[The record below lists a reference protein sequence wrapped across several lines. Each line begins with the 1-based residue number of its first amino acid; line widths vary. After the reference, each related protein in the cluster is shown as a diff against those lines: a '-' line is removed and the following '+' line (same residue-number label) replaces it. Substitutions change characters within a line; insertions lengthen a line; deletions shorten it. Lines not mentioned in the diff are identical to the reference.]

1 MAIKRILH
9 QLASLQI
16 YIFTSPCYGDVN
28 DIAYT
33 HRKCI
38 RLNEEDHIILW

>member
-1 MAIKRILH
+1 MVIKRILH
-9 QLASLQI
+9 QLASLQL
-16 YIFTSPCYGDVN
+16 YIFTSSCYGDLN

-38 RLNEEDHIILW
+38 RLNEEDQTLW